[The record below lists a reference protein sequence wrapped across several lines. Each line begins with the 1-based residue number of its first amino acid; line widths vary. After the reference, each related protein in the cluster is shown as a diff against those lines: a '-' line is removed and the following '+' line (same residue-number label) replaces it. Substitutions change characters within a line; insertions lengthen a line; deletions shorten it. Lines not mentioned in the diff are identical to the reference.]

1 MLHELLLVA
10 STMAY
15 CTEAKYV
22 EGNLK
27 TDKVRTGNRNLTTG
41 CGKKVAP

>member
-1 MLHELLLVA
+1 MEMLFEFLLAA

-22 EGNLK
+22 EGDLN
-27 TDKVRTGNRNLTTG
+27 TDKVHQ
-41 CGKKVAP
+41 A